1 MIEKHLALSAKLDIS
16 ELDWDE
22 ARRIGLTPHERN
34 VLTYFADIEGQTVF
48 YLIEVLKLQ
57 AAQDPDTLAFATIW
71 NYEEYFHSH
80 ALARV
85 LAECGYPL
93 AQSRSIEVRANVRLR
108 AKIEDAAQRVMARL
122 FPRSFVAL
130 WMAWGA
136 SQEALTLRGY
146 EQLAETTNNPVLRTI
161 CERIAKQERRHFAWY
176 YQAAQERLGRSRFA
190 QRFVRFIFE
199 KFWTPVGVGVK
210 ADDDVLTLMTG
221 LFSQQTLAT
230 AANDIDRRMGKL
242 PGMTGFSVV
251 RRWAQNLVRR
261 MPAVAGPGPLTIAG
275 DGIAEA

>member
-1 MIEKHLALSAKLDIS
+1 MIEKHLALSQKLDTS
-16 ELDWDE
+16 ELDWDQ
-22 ARRIGLTPHERN
+22 ARRSGLTPNERN
-34 VLTYFADIEGQTVF
+34 ILTYFADIEGQTVF
-48 YLIEVLKLQ
+48 YLMEVLKLQ
-57 AAQDPDTLAFATIW
+57 AAHDPDTLAFATIW

-80 ALARV
+80 ALARL

-93 AQSRSIEVRANVRLR
+93 AKARSIDVRAKVRFR
-108 AKIEDAAQRVMARL
+108 AKLEDTAQRMLARL

-146 EQLAETTNNPVLRTI
+146 EQLAGTTKNPVLRTI

-176 YQAAQERLGRSRFA
+176 YQAAHEHLGRSKFT
-190 QRFVRFIFE
+190 QRFVRVIFD

-210 ADDDVLTLMTG
+210 SDDDLLHLMNG
-221 LFSQQTLAT
+221 LFSRETLAA

-242 PGMTGFSVV
+242 PGMTGFRVV
-251 RRWAQNLVRR
+251 SRWAQNLLGR
-261 MPAVAGPGPLTIAG
+261 MPTLDQPRSLVVVAERT
-275 DGIAEA
+275 AEA